1 MTENLPILPG
11 MIDSHFHYLEML
23 KKELDPQALLAQ
35 CFSAGMSAAVDI
47 ATNTAN
53 FDKRLEFAAGFD
65 NIFITAGLN
74 PGKAEKET
82 EEIAEMLDTLETQ
95 IRGANSH
102 GRLIGVGETGLDWYW
117 KYGTREKQISLFEAQ
132 VDLAGRY
139 SLPVIIH
146 NREADEDVLRI
157 LNTKKPAKGGIIHC
171 FSSDYNFAS
180 SCIDLGFMISFAGN
194 VTYKKNTDMQ
204 DAARRIPAAS
214 ILAETDAP
222 YLSPGKLRSL
232 PGHPGFVSLTYNYL
246 SELRNV
252 KIEDFTDTVKNNFNT
267 LFGKDL

>member
-1 MTENLPILPG
+1 MPLELQLIPG

-23 KKELDPQALLAQ
+23 KKELDAQALLTE
-35 CFSAGMSAAVDI
+35 CFSAGMTAAVDI

-53 FDKRLEFAAGFD
+53 FEKRLEFAAGFD

-74 PGKAEKET
+74 PGKAEKDT
-82 EEIAEMLDTLETQ
+82 EEIEKMLEKLESQ
-95 IRGANSH
+95 IGGARGH
-102 GRLIGVGETGLDWYW
+102 GKLIGVGETGLDWYW

-132 VDLAGRY
+132 IDLAGKY
-139 SLPVIIH
+139 NLPVIIH

-171 FSSDYNFAS
+171 FSSDYKYAS

-194 VTYKKNTDMQ
+194 VTYKKNTVMQ
-204 DAARRIPAAS
+204 DAARRIPSAS

-246 SELRNV
+246 AELRNV
-252 KIEDFTDTVKNNFNT
+252 KIEDFTDTVKNNFNM

>member
-1 MTENLPILPG
+1 MTESMPLMPG

-23 KKELDPQALLAQ
+23 KKELDPHALLAE
-35 CFSAGMSAAVDI
+35 CFSSGMTAAVDI

-53 FDKRLEFAAGFD
+53 FEKRLEFAACFD

-82 EEIAEMLDTLETQ
+82 AEIDEMLDTLETQ
-95 IRGANSH
+95 ISGAKGH
-102 GRLIGVGETGLDWYW
+102 GRLIAVGETGLDWYW

-132 VDLAGRY
+132 VDLAEKYG
-139 SLPVIIH
+139 LPVIIH

-171 FSSDYNFAS
+171 FSSDYKYAL

-194 VTYKKNTDMQ
+194 VTYKKNTVIQ
-204 DAARRIPAAS
+204 EAARRIPASS
-214 ILAETDAP
+214 ILAETDSP
-222 YLSPGKLRSL
+222 YLSPGKLRGL
-232 PGHPGFVSLTYNYL
+232 PGHPGFVSHTYNYL
-246 SELRNV
+246 AELRDV
-252 KIEDFTDTVKNNFNT
+252 EIEDFTDTVKTNFNT

>member
-1 MTENLPILPG
+1 MTENLPIIQG

-23 KKELDPQALLAQ
+23 KKELDPRALLTE
-35 CFSAGMSAAVDI
+35 CFSAGMTAAVDI

-53 FDKRLEFAAGFD
+53 FEKRLEFAALFD

-74 PGKAEKET
+74 PGKADRET
-82 EEIAEMLDTLETQ
+82 AEIDEMLRTLEAQ
-95 IRGANSH
+95 IRGANGQ
-102 GRLIGVGETGLDWYW
+102 GRLIGVGETGLDWFW
-117 KYGTREKQISLFEAQ
+117 NYGTREKQISLFEAQ
-132 VDLAGRY
+132 VFLAEKY

-146 NREADEDVLRI
+146 NREADEDVIRI
-157 LNTKKPAKGGIIHC
+157 LETKKPAKGGIIHC
-171 FSSDYNFAS
+171 FSSDYKFAS
-180 SCIDLGFMISFAGN
+180 SCIDLGFLISFAGN
-194 VTYKKNTDMQ
+194 VTYKKNTVIQ

-222 YLSPGKLRSL
+222 YLSPGKLRGL

-246 SELRNV
+246 AELRNV

>member
-1 MTENLPILPG
+1 MLLELQLIPG

-23 KKELDPQALLAQ
+23 KKGLDPHALLTE

-53 FDKRLEFAAGFD
+53 FEKRLEFAARFD
-65 NIFITAGLN
+65 NVFITAGLN

-82 EEIAEMLDTLETQ
+82 EEIDEMLRTLEAQ
-95 IRGANSH
+95 IRGANGH
-102 GRLIGVGETGLDWYW
+102 GRLIGVGETGLDWFW
-117 KYGTREKQISLFEAQ
+117 NYGTREKQISLFEAQ
-132 VDLAGRY
+132 VDLADKY

-146 NREADEDVLRI
+146 NREADEDVIRI
-157 LNTKKPAKGGIIHC
+157 LETKKPAKGGIIHC

-180 SCIDLGFMISFAGN
+180 SCIDLGFLISFAGN
-194 VTYKKNTDMQ
+194 VTYKRNTVIQ

-222 YLSPGKLRSL
+222 YLSPGKLRGL

-246 SELRNV
+246 AELRNDRTIWGAV
-252 KIEDFTDTVKNNFNT
+252 LCTAP
-267 LFGKDL
+267 LLY